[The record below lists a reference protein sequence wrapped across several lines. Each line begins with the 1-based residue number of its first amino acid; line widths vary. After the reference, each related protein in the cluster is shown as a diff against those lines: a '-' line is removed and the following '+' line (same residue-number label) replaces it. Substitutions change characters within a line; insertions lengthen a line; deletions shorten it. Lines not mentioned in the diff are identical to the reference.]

1 MSSLFAA
8 PERRSDVID
17 KELLERAIER
27 AVAGTDPRLHAL
39 SGYRKRLRE
48 PIECAVRHVIELT
61 GQLPEP
67 AEISRKACRNDPR
80 LRAFFVS
87 PDHLQ
92 EVLGQ
97 CQALTEYR
105 RAQQPGP
112 DEAIY
117 GMLSMVRS
125 EKNVLGMDLR
135 GDLLQREVAQV
146 AVEFSQHRVVG
157 AAGSEAESRRML
169 MRRGFDHLLE
179 KALGSIVATRGRKA
193 ELDQQYQ
200 LLKRKL
206 DAMQSGRWGLDS
218 VFAADDA
225 QHTDVARLESEIV
238 AIEGELLAL
247 GTHPN
252 SLEYSLQQLSTT
264 LGSPER
270 WLDLR
275 SVRLE
280 IDQMSIKS
288 GPGSTGRSYRLDL
301 TELFAT
307 ATGERRVVLLGRVP
321 VSDLPPIP
329 DFLTEAERLLG

>member
-1 MSSLFAA
+1 
-8 PERRSDVID
+8 
-17 KELLERAIER
+17 
-27 AVAGTDPRLHAL
+27 
-39 SGYRKRLRE
+39 
-48 PIECAVRHVIELT
+48 
-61 GQLPEP
+61 
-67 AEISRKACRNDPR
+67 
-80 LRAFFVS
+80 
-87 PDHLQ
+87 
-92 EVLGQ
+92 
-97 CQALTEYR
+97 
-105 RAQQPGP
+105 
-112 DEAIY
+112 
-117 GMLSMVRS
+117 
-125 EKNVLGMDLR
+125 
-135 GDLLQREVAQV
+135 
-146 AVEFSQHRVVG
+146 
-157 AAGSEAESRRML
+157 ML